1 MDFPG
6 ATSDS
11 AVVFTPPLP
20 SYSEAVQNPQ
30 PSSPPPTYGEA
41 VGVLP
46 VNTTVSPYPIL
57 SIPTETTQPYTT
69 PHNSTRPTHTVFVQP
84 SHHQLPQW
92 QQQQQQGGSLGPAP
106 TVTTC
111 PHCQHQITTSVRYRP
126 GGTAW
131 ATCCLLTVV
140 GLVCGFCLIPCC
152 LKEFQDA
159 YHSCPACKNYLGVY
173 IR

>member
-1 MDFPG
+1 MRRWTDE
-6 ATSDS
+6 TRLKK
-11 AVVFTPPLP
+11 TR
-20 SYSEAVQNPQ
+20 EQC
-30 PSSPPPTYGEA
+30 